1 MAEHALRG
9 GSDRSRDEH
18 FVGRDRE
25 LSVLHAQLGHACEGR
40 SGLVVLEGPAG
51 IGKTALAGEFL
62 SVVEN
67 VVVLEVSG
75 DEGESELPYG
85 MLGQIEAQ
93 VASMPEALAGS
104 VQGAQAGSVSE
115 ARAGRVP
122 GGLTGCVP
130 EALAGLERR
139 LPDPLVAGAALL
151 ELLGRLQ
158 HRAPVVLAVDGAD
171 WADLLSLQ
179 ALKYRA
185 RAAA

>member
-1 MAEHALRG
+1 MAAHALRG

-51 IGKTALAGEFL
+51 IGKTAL
-62 SVVEN
+62 
-67 VVVLEVSG
+67 
-75 DEGESELPYG
+75 
-85 MLGQIEAQ
+85 
-93 VASMPEALAGS
+93 
-104 VQGAQAGSVSE
+104 
-115 ARAGRVP
+115 
-122 GGLTGCVP
+122 
-130 EALAGLERR
+130 ERR
-139 LPDPLVAGAALL
+139 VPDPLVAGAALL

-158 HRAPVVLAVDGAD
+158 HRALVVLAVDGAD